1 MQPDV
6 SDKKHTLESGQSL
19 VEMALGFVLFLVVV
33 LGVLDLGRL
42 YFIYIAMEDSA
53 GEAALYLA
61 INGDCPLAC
70 TDPGADCSSIP
81 VAEQSKCNDPNNA
94 FDRAQHAFENLRI
107 DWSTV
112 TIEHQFIDATED
124 EDARVEVAIEY
135 PFELLTPI
143 ISDIVGSDT
152 FVLRA
157 EATHVQISR

>member
-1 MQPDV
+1 MRQNTNE
-6 SDKKHTLESGQSL
+6 KKHNLENGQSL

-42 YFIYIAMEDSA
+42 FFIYVAMEDSA

-70 TDPGADCSSIP
+70 DHADADCTGY
-81 VAEQSKCNDPNNA
+81 ADTSKCDDPNNA
-94 FDRAQHAFENLRI
+94 MYRAQHAFDNLRI

-112 TIEHQFIDATED
+112 TIEHQFLPATED
-124 EDARVEVAIEY
+124 SEAMVEVALEY
-135 PFELLTPI
+135 PFRLLTPI
-143 ISDIVGSDT
+143 ITDIVGGDT

>member
-1 MQPDV
+1 MQQNTNE
-6 SDKKHTLESGQSL
+6 KKRNLESGQSL

-42 YFIYIAMEDSA
+42 FFIYVAMEDSA

-81 VAEQSKCNDPNNA
+81 VAEQSKCDDPNNA
-94 FDRAQHAFENLRI
+94 MDRAQHAFDNLRI

-112 TIEHQFIDATED
+112 TIEHQFLPATADSE
-124 EDARVEVAIEY
+124 AMVEVALEY
-135 PFELLTPI
+135 PFKLLTPVI
-143 ISDIVGSDT
+143 TDIVGDDT